1 MTGPISEEDRE
12 RTMGRLKIGSVLLV
26 GLSAGLITSQG
37 DASLRVV
44 AVAVAAGLAL
54 GAVLVRYLFPSLE
67 GLSPASDRD
76 YRR

>member
-26 GLSAGLITSQG
+26 GVSSGLITSQG
-37 DASLRVV
+37 DASFRMVV
-44 AVAVAAGLAL
+44 AAVVAGLAL
-54 GAVLVRYLFPSLE
+54 GVVLVRYLFPSLE

>member
-1 MTGPISEEDRE
+1 MTGPIPEEDRE
-12 RTMGRLKIGSVLLV
+12 RTMSRLKIGSVLLV
-26 GLSAGLITSQG
+26 GMSSGLITSQG

-54 GAVLVRYLFPSLE
+54 GAVLVRYLFPSFE

>member
-26 GLSAGLITSQG
+26 GVSSGLIPSQG

-44 AVAVAAGLAL
+44 VAAVVAGLAL
-54 GAVLVRYLFPSLE
+54 GVILVRYLFPSFE

>member
-1 MTGPISEEDRE
+1 MTGPIPEEDRE

-26 GLSAGLITSQG
+26 GVSSGLITSQG

-44 AVAVAAGLAL
+44 VAAVVAGLAL
-54 GAVLVRYLFPSLE
+54 GVVLVRYLFPSLE

>member
-1 MTGPISEEDRE
+1 MTGPIPEEDRE

-26 GLSAGLITSQG
+26 GMSSGLITSQG
-37 DASLRVV
+37 DASLRMVV
-44 AVAVAAGLAL
+44 AAVVAGLAL
-54 GAVLVRYLFPSLE
+54 GVVLVRYLFPSLE